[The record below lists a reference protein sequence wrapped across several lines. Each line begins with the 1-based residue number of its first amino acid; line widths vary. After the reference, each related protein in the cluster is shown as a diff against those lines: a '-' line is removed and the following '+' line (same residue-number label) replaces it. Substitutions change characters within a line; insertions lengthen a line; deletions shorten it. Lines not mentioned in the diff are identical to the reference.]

1 MSLKNIF
8 NFSNLTLVTALLL
21 SVIAAWYSILGLI
34 AIFAAAVIPIIVMG
48 GALEV
53 AKVVTTVWLHKYW
66 DKVSLRLK
74 FYLVPAVIT
83 LAFLTSMGIFGFLS
97 KAHMDQTIVSGDS
110 QAKLSL
116 LDEKIK
122 IQRDNIEA
130 ARKAL
135 GQMDAQVDQR
145 LSRSDNEQGAER
157 AIQIR
162 RQQLPERNKL
172 LKEIND
178 AQSQI
183 AKLNEERAPIAAE
196 NRKIEAEVGPI
207 KYIAALIYGD
217 NPDNNLLERAVRWVI
232 ILIVLVFDPLALT
245 LVIASNSSRQWDKTI
260 AEEKLKESMPIA
272 EPIVESKPL
281 ETINDDV
288 AAMNIAPPD
297 NVTERKFTDEE
308 IHILDT
314 APVAAWPTEW
324 EKHIDDANKVSDES
338 IADTVI
344 EEKIYDLEK
353 YPYLNQGF
361 KNPDDWVK
369 VGPMVAKE
377 TEESSTVIEEKDVV
391 ESTTVEEII
400 ENGPVNVEPTVDSTV
415 SISETEKQI
424 STQELNNT
432 IPYKELEGGYLV
444 YDGKVISKNALQEIK
459 PELFQLTGDNI
470 SSTKTNFGTNF
481 PKYSTKGDIFVRVDK
496 LPNRVFKFNGNM
508 WIEINKDASQTY
520 LQNDDYIKF
529 LISKL
534 DAGEYDIELLS
545 ENEKEQIKTYLDNL
559 S

>member
-1 MSLKNIF
+1 MALKNIF
-8 NFSNLTLVTALLL
+8 NLSNLTLVTALLL

-34 AIFAAAVIPIIVMG
+34 AIFAAAIIPIIVMG

-116 LDEKIK
+116 YDEKIK

-135 GQMDAQVDQR
+135 SQMDAQVDQR

-196 NRKIEAEVGPI
+196 NRKLEAEVGPI

-217 NPDNNLLERAVRWVI
+217 NPDSNLLERAVRWVI

-245 LVIASNSSRQWDKTI
+245 LVIASNSSRHWDNTI
-260 AEEKLKESMPIA
+260 AEEKLKESIPIT
-272 EPIVESKPL
+272 EPAVESKPL
-281 ETINDDV
+281 ETINDDID
-288 AAMNIAPPD
+288 AMNIAYPV

-308 IHILDT
+308 IQILDT
-314 APVAAWPTEW
+314 VPVAPWPTEW
-324 EKHIDDANKVSDES
+324 EHYSDDTNKVSDEF
-338 IADTVI
+338 IKDNVI
-344 EEKIYDLEK
+344 EEKIYDPEK

-361 KNPDDWVK
+361 KTPDNWK
-369 VGPMVAKE
+369 NVGPMISKE
-377 TEESSTVIEEKDVV
+377 NEEISTIV
-391 ESTTVEEII
+391 ESKDI
-400 ENGPVNVEPTVDSTV
+400 VEPTVDSTV

-424 STQELNNT
+424 SIQELNNT

-481 PKYSTKGDIFVRVDK
+481 PKYATKGDIFVRVDK

-529 LISKL
+529 LITKL

-559 S
+559 K